1 MVSQARRFSLKSM
14 VQLAALA
21 LALML
26 PAATAYA
33 QERAIYAPGEPI
45 ITGFAG
51 VLPPA
56 TPPASGDPIDQ
67 TFINP
72 DGSSMVIQQLQP
84 NGPPQGQM
92 IPSPTVFSAK
102 ARDVGQVFGI
112 ALDDAQV
119 PNIYL
124 TATSAFGL
132 NLVVPDA
139 SGNPE
144 RSKLGAPGAQFM
156 AGQWGTAGGAQ
167 GTPGGIYK
175 VDGTTGEI
183 SLFTTIAA
191 NSGAGLG
198 DIVFDRATEQFFVS
212 DLDTGLI
219 YRLGLDGTIL
229 DTFDHGVA
237 GRPNRGLSVVPD
249 DGSEID
255 ITNPAFNTEDPKTW
269 GFAPPERKVYG
280 LAMHGGRLFYAVA
293 AGPQIW
299 SIGINLDG
307 TFSDDARWEL
317 DVTGLPSSNEVS
329 NIVFDN
335 QGRMILAQ
343 RGPQVGSYDYSVFAE
358 PQTSSVVRYAREVPD
373 DINTPSV
380 WVETPDSYAIGFR
393 PDGQN
398 ATGGIALGYAYDA
411 KNRDFGGAC
420 GAFLWS
426 TGDSLR
432 DNPALATRLAAGG
445 PAVVHGLQGND
456 RDLVRPQNDPPNASY
471 FTDYDGQYDDGANQG
486 HVGDVE
492 IWQQCDG
499 GYIPPYMPPPGYVP
513 PPSFNL
519 TLTKAATPRTCFAGD
534 GDWFCGFTIRVKN
547 TGSTVYWG
555 PVNVDDWLP
564 DDNPGATMTF
574 APQPYWS
581 CGQIG
586 TTEYDCGYP
595 PVALFPGDSL
605 DLYETVKLP
614 MRGNNLC
621 WLDNGASIDWPYG
634 LGDDNPGDDYDFASA
649 RIPDSKCRPP
659 QGPKTNLQLQKFA
672 HPANCLQGRGGWD
685 CVFYVKVT
693 NTGPGD
699 YNAPTEVKD
708 TLGIN
713 VPAAVSPSPP
723 WSCAQAGATLTC
735 DHPAQ
740 LLHPGQYVQFRV
752 DAVIPYALAR
762 DKQICKLANSA
773 QITKAP
779 GGSDLNLDPSDDQA
793 AATATI
799 PGEQCNPDRP
809 RTDLSIKKEAI
820 GCSPSGDI
828 GPAILPITGFAC
840 AFKVTV
846 KNEGPA
852 NFNAPILVHDTF
864 APAIPPAQAV
874 FAPSG
879 LCSPSGGGYDCALP
893 ATNLLPGQTTSF
905 FVGFRLPANTKVC
918 DVKNSVK
925 IMGPAGGTPFNFN
938 PANDTGGAAV
948 HIPSPGCSPGGP
960 ICTLRSLKPDGSCC
974 PDGQVWN
981 GRACS
986 GQGPSCKLP
995 LVGTYPDCH
1004 VPEKPTCRLPQ
1015 IGTYPN
1021 CYVPEKPVCKPPQVG
1036 TYPNCY
1042 VPEKP
1047 VCKPPQVGTY
1057 PRCYTPEKPVCKP
1070 PQVGTYPNCYI
1081 PEKPVCRLPQV
1092 GVYPNCYIP
1101 EKPVCPPGTRGTPPR
1116 CVDIPIEVCPR
1127 GSTGTFPD
1135 CVKIEP
1141 RLCPS
1146 DSHGTWPRCV
1156 CNDNTHGTPGN
1167 CVPNVVRQCPSDSR
1181 GVYPKCFCP
1190 RGTHGDPGHCIPDG
1204 NDPGNDG
1211 GPVIRNPGIVLK
1223 PGILVTPECP
1233 PGTAGTPPRC
1243 LPLKALPGLKL
1254 NLQDPGPANEVI
1266 R

>member
-1 MVSQARRFSLKSM
+1 
-14 VQLAALA
+14 
-21 LALML
+21 ML
-26 PAATAYA
+26 
-33 QERAIYAPGEPI
+33 
-45 ITGFAG
+45 
-51 VLPPA
+51 
-56 TPPASGDPIDQ
+56 
-67 TFINP
+67 
-72 DGSSMVIQQLQP
+72 
-84 NGPPQGQM
+84 
-92 IPSPTVFSAK
+92 
-102 ARDVGQVFGI
+102 
-112 ALDDAQV
+112 
-119 PNIYL
+119 
-124 TATSAFGL
+124 
-132 NLVVPDA
+132 
-139 SGNPE
+139 
-144 RSKLGAPGAQFM
+144 PGAQFM
-156 AGQWGTAGGAQ
+156 AGQWGTAGGAL
-167 GTPGGIYK
+167 GTPGSIYK

-864 APAIPPAQAV
+864 APAIPRPRPCSLPPGSARPRAAAMTARCPPPTCCPARRPRSLLASGSRPTPRSVTSRTASRSWDRRAV
-874 FAPSG
+874 RRSTSTRPTTPAARRSIFPRPAVRPAGRSVRCAASSPTGRAARMDRCGTAAPARARDRAASCRWLAPTRTATCRRSRPAGCRRSG
-879 LCSPSGGGYDCALP
+879 PTRTAMCRKSPSA
-893 ATNLLPGQTTSF
+893 S
-905 FVGFRLPANTKVC
+905 
-918 DVKNSVK
+918 
-925 IMGPAGGTPFNFN
+925 
-938 PANDTGGAAV
+938 
-948 HIPSPGCSPGGP
+948 H
-960 ICTLRSLKPDGSCC
+960 LRSGPTRTATCRKSRSASRLRWGPTPDATRPKSRCASRRRLAPIQTAISRKSRSAGCRRWGSI
-974 PDGQVWN
+974 PTATSPKSPSARPARVAPRPAASTSRLRSARGGQP
-981 GRACS
+981 
-986 GQGPSCKLP
+986 GPS
-995 LVGTYPDCH
+995 
-1004 VPEKPTCRLPQ
+1004 R
-1015 IGTYPN
+1015 I
-1021 CYVPEKPVCKPPQVG
+1021 
-1036 TYPNCY
+1036 
-1042 VPEKP
+1042 
-1047 VCKPPQVGTY
+1047 
-1057 PRCYTPEKPVCKP
+1057 
-1070 PQVGTYPNCYI
+1070 
-1081 PEKPVCRLPQV
+1081 
-1092 GVYPNCYIP
+1092 
-1101 EKPVCPPGTRGTPPR
+1101 
-1116 CVDIPIEVCPR
+1116 
-1127 GSTGTFPD
+1127 
-1135 CVKIEP
+1135 
-1141 RLCPS
+1141 
-1146 DSHGTWPRCV
+1146 
-1156 CNDNTHGTPGN
+1156 
-1167 CVPNVVRQCPSDSR
+1167 
-1181 GVYPKCFCP
+1181 
-1190 RGTHGDPGHCIPDG
+1190 
-1204 NDPGNDG
+1204 
-1211 GPVIRNPGIVLK
+1211 
-1223 PGILVTPECP
+1223 
-1233 PGTAGTPPRC
+1233 A
-1243 LPLKALPGLKL
+1243 
-1254 NLQDPGPANEVI
+1254 
-1266 R
+1266 